1 MKSREGRDMSNKALQ
16 MSESNEWYTPTCY
29 IEAAR
34 SVMGSIDLD
43 PASCEF
49 ANERVKATTF
59 YDVHTNGLHKPWHG
73 RVWLNPP
80 YGTIDGKSNQERWSC
95 HLIAQY
101 EAGITTEAI
110 LLVNAVTG
118 NSWFQRLWNYPI
130 CFTNHRIRFYNA
142 NVLAGQPTHSNVFVY
157 FGKKHTRFTEVFS
170 QFGRVV
176 PALPPEP
183 KTLDLWEVPA

>member
-1 MKSREGRDMSNKALQ
+1 MTHYDALLMST
-16 MSESNEWYTPTCY
+16 SNEWYTPPKY

-34 SVMGSIDLD
+34 VVMGGIDCD
-43 PASCEF
+43 PASNAF
-49 ANERVKATTF
+49 ANQIVKAATY
-59 YDVHTNGLHKPWHG
+59 YDEYTNGFDKPWPG

-80 YGTIDGKSNQERWSC
+80 YGQVDNRSNQERWSC
-95 HLIAQY
+95 RLIAQF

-118 NSWFQRLWNYPI
+118 NMWFQRLWNYPI

-142 NVLAGQPTHSNVFVY
+142 KVEAGQTTHSNALIY
-157 FGKKHTRFTEVFS
+157 FGSNEHAFIEVFS

-176 PALPPEP
+176 RAIDTPRHTNLE
-183 KTLDLWEVPA
+183 LWQGVSA